1 MKVRVLYF
9 AALREKVGKSGEE
22 LSLDGDAPTVE
33 TLLAALR
40 GRGGVWQAAL
50 SPENAIK
57 CAVKSATFRAERAA
71 CGRCGSRFISTANR
85 RLRKTEN

>member
-57 CAVKSATFRAERAA
+57 CAV
-71 CGRCGSRFISTANR
+71 NR
-85 RLRKTEN
+85 RLSAQSAPLADDAEVALFPPLTGG